1 MSEGIH
7 FSVLV
12 PVYNVSPYLR
22 ECIESVLTQS
32 YGDYELLLVDDGST
46 DGSGAICDA
55 YAAKDARVRVFHK
68 ENGGLMSARR
78 YAIARMA
85 GDYCVFLDAD
95 DWLEPNTLETLAAAI
110 RETAAECLIY
120 GICRDQPGGTE
131 HLSAPASVC
140 NRLMTD
146 RREVLNLILNDDA
159 FNSLCRKCAKTSCF
173 DGRDFTPFFH
183 IRSGEDRLQ
192 STEILENAR
201 SFLFLPDE
209 LYHYRVNT
217 ESITH
222 TIRYDSWRAD
232 FEVERLIHAWLEKLG
247 VLLPADFDRLRNHL
261 LDELVVDLKR
271 ICRFCSGADTRR
283 AALQSILD
291 SGYYRG
297 FLRVGYRGRGGG
309 LRRILNRAALYLLR
323 RGRFGALHF
332 FCSKIYKAG

>member
-1 MSEGIH
+1 MERLTQNFIDNPEQWHIAPDFFWYDGSNQSLTFLPLGGTYEVEIDKVARTLLCAPSAS
-7 FSVLV
+7 SVLLQSSY
-12 PVYNVSPYLR
+12 VYVCGPAQ
-22 ECIESVLTQS
+22 SVGCLYYYPCTETLPENAIAMAETQS
-32 YGDYELLLVDDGST
+32 GIFEFT
-46 DGSGAICDA
+46 FAIGEQ
-55 YAAKDARVRVFHK
+55 V
-68 ENGGLMSARR
+68 
-78 YAIARMA
+78 
-85 GDYCVFLDAD
+85 
-95 DWLEPNTLETLAAAI
+95 
-110 RETAAECLIY
+110 
-120 GICRDQPGGTE
+120 
-131 HLSAPASVC
+131 
-140 NRLMTD
+140 
-146 RREVLNLILNDDA
+146 NDDA

-173 DGRDFTPFFH
+173 DGRDFTPYFH

-192 STEILENAR
+192 STEILENAA

-209 LYHYRVNT
+209 LYHYRVNA

-222 TIRYDSWRAD
+222 TIRYDGWRAD

-247 VLLPADFDRLRNHL
+247 VLLPVDFDRLRNHL

-291 SGYYRG
+291 SDYYRD

-323 RGRFGALHF
+323 RGHFDALHF